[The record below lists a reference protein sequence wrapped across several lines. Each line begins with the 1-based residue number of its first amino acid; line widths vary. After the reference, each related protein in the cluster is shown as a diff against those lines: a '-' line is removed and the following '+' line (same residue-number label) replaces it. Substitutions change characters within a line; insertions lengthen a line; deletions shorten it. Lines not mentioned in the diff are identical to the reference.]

1 LPAEVASK
9 LSPTQFL
16 GYETLEAEDCK
27 VLAILREGRAMEELA
42 PGDSAA
48 VVLDRTPFYAESGG
62 QVGDTGALEHPAG
75 RFIVTDTQKFGGQF
89 HGHVGEWKGDAP
101 LHVGDAVFARVDGAR
116 RQATVL
122 NHSATHLLHAALRET
137 LGEHVTQK
145 GSLVAPDR
153 LRFDF
158 SHFQPVKPGEL
169 HRIED
174 RVNEQI
180 RRNDAAEIRHM
191 GYDDAIATGAMALFG
206 EKYGDEVRVLRM
218 GDFSTELC
226 GGTHVSRT
234 GDIGLFKIV
243 SESGV
248 AAGIRRIEALTGVG
262 AMTYVAEEEHRLGEV
277 AGLLSSSTGDVA
289 DKLRQLLDKHKKL
302 ERELDA
308 LKAKTAGAA
317 TGDLASHAQAIGNIK
332 LVAARIDGMDARAL
346 RDAVDTLKQKLVD
359 CVVLLA
365 SGGDGK
371 VALVGGVHGAA
382 LGKLK
387 AGEVVAHVARQI
399 GGKGGGRPDM
409 AQGGGIDSP
418 ALDQALQGLAGWVAQ
433 ALH

>member
-1 LPAEVASK
+1 
-9 LSPTQFL
+9 
-16 GYETLEAEDCK
+16 
-27 VLAILREGRAMEELA
+27 
-42 PGDSAA
+42 
-48 VVLDRTPFYAESGG
+48 
-62 QVGDTGALEHPAG
+62 
-75 RFIVTDTQKFGGQF
+75 
-89 HGHVGEWKGDAP
+89 
-101 LHVGDAVFARVDGAR
+101 VGDAVFARVDAPR

-158 SHFQPVKPGEL
+158 SHFQPVKPEEL
-169 HRIED
+169 RRIED

-180 RRNDAAEIRHM
+180 RRNEAAEIRHM
-191 GYDDAIATGAMALFG
+191 GYDEAIASGAMALFG
-206 EKYGDEVRVLRM
+206 EKYGNEVRVLRM

-234 GDIGLFKIV
+234 GDIGLFKIM

-248 AAGIRRIEALTGVG
+248 AAGVRRIEALTGSG
-262 AMTYVAEEEHRLGEV
+262 AMAYVAEEEHRLGEV
-277 AGLLSSSTGDVA
+277 AGLLSSSAADVA
-289 DKLRQLLDKHKKL
+289 DKLRQLIDKQKKL
-302 ERELDA
+302 ERALEV
-308 LKAKTAGAA
+308 LKARAAGAA
-317 TGDLASHAQAIGNIK
+317 TGDLAAHAQDVGGVKVI
-332 LVAARIDGMDARAL
+332 AARVDGMDAKAL
-346 RDAVDTLKQKLVD
+346 RDAADTLKQKLGD

-365 SGGDGK
+365 SGDDGK

-382 LGKLK
+382 LGKVK

-409 AQGGGIDSP
+409 AQGGGVDSP
-418 ALDQALQGLAGWVAQ
+418 ALDQALQGLPEWLAQ
-433 ALH
+433 FLQ

>member
-1 LPAEVASK
+1 MGGVFFGHAGTWHGDQP
-9 LSPTQFL
+9 
-16 GYETLEAEDCK
+16 
-27 VLAILREGRAMEELA
+27 LR
-42 PGDSAA
+42 
-48 VVLDRTPFYAESGG
+48 
-62 QVGDTGALEHPAG
+62 VGDAGALEHAAG
-75 RFIVTDTQKFGGQF
+75 RFIVEDTQKFGGQF
-89 HGHVGEWKGDAP
+89 HGHVGEWQGSAP
-101 LHVGDAVFARVDGAR
+101 LRMGEMVFARVDAAR

-158 SHFQPVKPGEL
+158 SHFQPVKPDEL
-169 HRIED
+169 RRIED
-174 RVNEQI
+174 RVNEQV
-180 RRNDAAEIRHM
+180 RRNDVAEIRHM

-226 GGTHVSRT
+226 GGTHVTRT

-248 AAGIRRIEALTGVG
+248 AAGIRRIEALTGAG

-277 AGLLSSSTGDVA
+277 AGMLSSSAGDVA
-289 DKLRQLLDKHKKL
+289 DKLRQLLDKQKKL

-308 LKAKTAGAA
+308 VKAKAAGSAI
-317 TGDLASHAQAIGNIK
+317 GDLAAHAVDVGGVK
-332 LVAARIDGMDARAL
+332 LVAARVDGLDAKAL
-346 RDAVDTLKQKLVD
+346 RDAADTLKQKLGD

-365 SGGDGK
+365 SGSDGK
-371 VALVGGVHGAA
+371 AALVGGVHGSA
-382 LGKLK
+382 LGKIK
-387 AGEVVAHVARQI
+387 AGEIVAHVAKQI

-409 AQGGGIDSP
+409 AQGGGNDSP
-418 ALDQALQGLAGWVAQ
+418 VLDQALQGLAGWVAQ
-433 ALH
+433 ASH